1 MAGIKD
7 VAEVAGVSVST
18 VSYVLSGKRS
28 ISAKTTNRVMEAI
41 DRLGYVPDASAKT
54 MRGRL
59 NHVIAIAPGRREV
72 KHSSLSAYFMQTARR
87 AKDAG
92 YDVLLLTGE
101 NAVDDIRRVTSSN
114 LADGVILLDVEH
126 EDARA
131 AMAGKYG
138 KPCVAIGYPSEHDH
152 CACVDID
159 FTEMGRLAAQKLF
172 ELGHTRVA
180 LLRSVENVNEPVSG
194 YLLLF
199 RDAFLAQADEL
210 DIAVTESALQDYRTF
225 EPCKFVSDCLDEDG
239 RNGRVTAIV
248 SEADP
253 SVLNLVLGVL
263 NTSGIAVPADISV
276 LSCATLLDSQPMHEE
291 ISEMPI
297 APAALC
303 RQAMEI
309 LVDAIER
316 HRDIRG
322 VTRLFEPTFVD
333 RGSLKPIPVSQGGD
347 S

>member
-1 MAGIKD
+1 MVGIKD

-28 ISAKTTNRVMEAI
+28 ISAKTTNRVMEAVES
-41 DRLGYVPDASAKT
+41 LGYVPDASAKT
-54 MRGRL
+54 MRGGL

-101 NAVDDIRRVTSSN
+101 NAVDDIKRVTSSN
-114 LADGVILLDVEH
+114 LADGVILLDVER
-126 EDARA
+126 EDPRA

-138 KPCVAIGYPSEHDH
+138 KPCVAIGYPSGRDH

-159 FTEMGRLAAQKLF
+159 FTAMGGLVAQKLF
-172 ELGHTRVA
+172 DLGHRRVA

-199 RDAFLAQADEL
+199 RDAFLAKANEL
-210 DIAVTESALQDYRTF
+210 DIAVTESPLQDCKTF
-225 EPCKFVSDCLDEDG
+225 EPRKFVADCLDEDG

-248 SEADP
+248 SQADP
-253 SVLNLVLGVL
+253 SVLNLVLGVF
-263 NTSGIAVPADISV
+263 NTSGITVPADISV
-276 LSCATLLDSQPMHEE
+276 LSCGTLLDSQPMREE
-291 ISEMPI
+291 ISEMPM
-297 APAALC
+297 APAVLC
-303 RQAMEI
+303 REAMKI

-316 HRDIRG
+316 NRDIRG
-322 VTRLFEPTFVD
+322 VARLFDPTFVD
-333 RGSLKPIPVSQGGD
+333 RGSLKPIPSSQGGD
-347 S
+347 H